1 MIYCSPSHNGCVEK
15 IQGGL
20 LNRAIKSPEILTPEQ
35 RWEQLIAE
43 LDAMASTPRPDEY
56 RILRLKAKIGG
67 LGMVQPFSWMQWQE
81 PYPEPEQTR
90 MLDLETAIR
99 HITRIC
105 RAERFFENSIVG
117 HIRSGLL
124 MGLCLVVREHTQRQ
138 HVPKVVKNDFRRP
151 SQTS

>member
-1 MIYCSPSHNGCVEK
+1 MIYCTPSHNGCVKK

-20 LNRAIKSPEILTPEQ
+20 LKRAVNSRERLTPEQ

-43 LDAMASTPRPDEY
+43 LDAMAITPRPDEY
-56 RILRLKAKIGG
+56 RILHLIAKIEG
-67 LGMVQPFSWMQWQE
+67 LGMVQSFSWMQWQV

-90 MLDLETAIR
+90 MLDLETAVK

-117 HIRSGLL
+117 HIHSGFL

-138 HVPKVVKNDFRRP
+138 HVPKVVKKPKSFHLGR
-151 SQTS
+151 